1 MNRWSSISSIA
12 LCCLAVGQTHTPIK
26 GTQNIR
32 LTTAVQNSVAMG
44 GVKDRMR
51 CDAAGNIYTPANR
64 GYSSAF
70 GSVVE
75 IMADGKHF
83 HSFSLDGLARL
94 DTGHIEDFDVTAD
107 AQLYVLAREVAR
119 YSDLQAPVAFGST
132 YVLRFDSAGT
142 LKSQTRLDA
151 DFGEAKPTAI
161 AVLRAGDFLVAGYSY
176 WPDETV
182 SLFAD
187 LFSPDGVRKKQTL
200 IPNKRTQASNS
211 ETVSSMSVLRAMTV
225 KSGGLV
231 FVLRG
236 STRDPIYVFSD
247 SGELIRTTKLQPE
260 NIEFSSPNIY
270 GHQLVVHQ
278 HRPARKSGTMLIE
291 REPDIF
297 PVFDLDSGALVRQF
311 EWHQD
316 GELACYD
323 QNVLTIVLQ
332 GLDYPANSYW
342 AIVKAQ
348 PAPPVQS
355 PSLQPTEPDIALQFR
370 WIVPCDNKTDSVPLR
385 GDEAARRFCLSG
397 SPLVDDGDI
406 DFAST
411 YVNGPTESG
420 LRLTFTPEGS
430 QKLQRATSA
439 RENGE
444 LGVVING
451 ELVLRAIVVQPLSH
465 EAVIAGPGMNR
476 QELSD
481 WAARLNEK
489 ARRRTS
495 RKAT

>member
-1 MNRWSSISSIA
+1 MNRWSSISFIA
-12 LCCLAVGQTHTPIK
+12 LCCVAAAQTHVPIK

-32 LTTAVQNSVAMG
+32 LTTSVEDSVAMG

-75 IMADGKHF
+75 IMADGKRS

-94 DTGHIEDFDVTAD
+94 DTGHIEDFELTAD
-107 AQLYVLAREVAR
+107 AQLYVLAREVTG
-119 YSDLQAPVAFGST
+119 YSDLQVPVAFGST
-132 YVLRFDSAGT
+132 YVLRFNSTGT

-161 AVLRAGDFLVAGYSY
+161 AVLKGGDFLVAGYSY

-187 LFSPDGVRKKQTL
+187 LFSPDGVPKRQTL

-225 KSGGLV
+225 KSDGLV

-236 STRDPIYVFSD
+236 STRDPIYAFSD
-247 SGELIRTTKLQPE
+247 SGELIRTIKLQPE

-278 HRPARKSGTMLIE
+278 HRPARKSGTMLTD
-291 REPDIF
+291 RELDIF
-297 PVFDLDSGALVRQF
+297 PVFDRSGALVQQF
-311 EWHQD
+311 EWRQN

-323 QNVLTIVLQ
+323 PNGLTIVQQ

-348 PAPPVQS
+348 PAPPAQA
-355 PSLQPTEPDIALQFR
+355 PSSQPTEADIALQFR
-370 WIVPCDNKTDSVPLR
+370 WIVPCDDKTDSLPLR

-420 LRLTFTPEGS
+420 LRLTFTPAGS

-444 LGVVING
+444 L
-451 ELVLRAIVVQPLSH
+451 E
-465 EAVIAGPGMNR
+465 
-476 QELSD
+476 
-481 WAARLNEK
+481 W
-489 ARRRTS
+489 
-495 RKAT
+495 